1 MQEEK
6 EKNQQDW
13 FIAASSDRHLAR
25 AKSLAGQLDLPIV
38 LDSKYRGPGLKVA
51 DDGLTL
57 YLPDDRGQAL
67 RMRVDFTSGKWQRR
81 IATIGK
87 EPLIRAMGKKR
98 RSSPGKIIDATG
110 GLARDSFLL
119 AAAGHEILI
128 YEKEPLLAMLVED
141 GLQRAAGH
149 PAARAIAA
157 RIRLVCGD
165 ACRELD
171 RIQSPPDVI
180 YLDPMFPKEKK
191 SARVKKNLQII
202 RAIARPCH
210 GEDTQALF
218 GAAIDCRPGRLV
230 VKRPHNSPFLS
241 AKKPVYSIDGPTIRY
256 DIYLQNITP

>member
-6 EKNQQDW
+6 EKNQQDLY
-13 FIAASSDRHLAR
+13 IAASSDRHLAR
-25 AKSLAGQLDLPIV
+25 AKSLAGQLDLPVV
-38 LDSKYRGPGLKVA
+38 LDGKYRGPGLKVA

-57 YLPDDRGQAL
+57 CLLDDRGQAL
-67 RMRVDFTSGKWQRR
+67 RVRVDFTSGKWQRR

-110 GLARDSFLL
+110 GLGRDSFLL

-202 RAIARPCH
+202 RAIAGPCH
-210 GEDTQALF
+210 GDDIQSLF
-218 GAAIDCRPGRLV
+218 GAALNCRPEQLI
-230 VKRPHNSPFLS
+230 VKRPHNSPFLTG
-241 AKKPVYSIDGPTIRY
+241 KKPAYSIDGPTIRY
-256 DIYLQNITP
+256 DIYLPDRS